1 MGDSMK
7 RLAFAI
13 GVLALG
19 FAATAPAHADFAIV
33 KFNSGYCRIWTDT
46 AVAPRDGTFIWWQ
59 WHHYLRYNLP
69 TLEIAEYKLRVA
81 VARHLCWH

>member
-1 MGDSMK
+1 
-7 RLAFAI
+7 
-13 GVLALG
+13 
-19 FAATAPAHADFAIV
+19 
-33 KFNSGYCRIWTDT
+33 
-46 AVAPRDGTFIWWQ
+46 VAPRDGTFILWE